1 MQALW
6 WDRLLGMCR
15 VQWQKYKK
23 TLVWLLVWL
32 VAGVVLGIVT
42 LFVTDVGVDE
52 INYHLIDG
60 NILNATA
67 LDSSMGSFIWQR
79 VLSIAIP
86 VLVVLVLAWLSR
98 VTAYAVFPVIMVHGY
113 WLAVAIW
120 WTFFY
125 YSFTAILLIVFYLVW
140 LLVVTAV
147 ILVGMLWALQSGE
160 SLRLR
165 GQCGRAEKN
174 RWLILRGAVVLIGV
188 AVVLGF
194 FEYLVFWT
202 VLGKIVYKPR

>member
-165 GQCGRAEKN
+165 GQCGRSEKN
-174 RWLILRGAVVLIGV
+174 WWLILRGAVVLIGV